1 MKIVLGYENGHLI
14 LGEDDDKYHDN
25 PNGELEEEILLHY
38 AKNFDKEMYV
48 EHKSK
53 NYSTL
58 MYQDY
63 DVIRFHYSN
72 ISKWIEIY
80 ITNEE
85 RDKYRNSSLFQE
97 TKNFNK
103 LMWFS
108 RINNPNDLVNFI
120 DIVNHDLKEIDGYKT
135 SQ

>member
-14 LGEDDDKYHDN
+14 LGENKDKYHDN

-48 EHKSK
+48 EHNSK

-58 MYQDY
+58 RYKNY

-72 ISKWIEIY
+72 ISKWLELFIIPKEKNKY
-80 ITNEE
+80 IN
-85 RDKYRNSSLFQE
+85 NPLFQE
-97 TKNFNK
+97 TKNFNVLYWHSK
-103 LMWFS
+103 
-108 RINNPNDLVNFI
+108 INNPSDLQNYI
-120 DIVNHDLKEIDGYKT
+120 DIVNEDLNFIDE
-135 SQ
+135 QD